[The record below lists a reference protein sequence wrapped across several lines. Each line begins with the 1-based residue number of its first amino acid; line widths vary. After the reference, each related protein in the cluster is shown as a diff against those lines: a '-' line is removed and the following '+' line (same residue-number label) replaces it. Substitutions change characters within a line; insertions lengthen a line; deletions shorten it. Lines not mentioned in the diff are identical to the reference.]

1 MLLDRS
7 FYLREDVV
15 TIARE
20 LIGKYI
26 VTTIDGELSA
36 GMVTETEAYAG
47 ITDRASHAFGD
58 RNTAR
63 TEVMYRQ
70 GGVAYIYLCYGI
82 HSLFNIVTNC
92 EGIPH
97 AVLIRA
103 FRPMEGIDVMERRM
117 GRKAGSRSFSTGPGN
132 VAKALGIHYSLSGTD
147 LCAFPTDHKE
157 NCIWMEDRGFVPVED
172 EILIGSRIG
181 VAYAGADALLPYRFS
196 LKPAQKKSSV

>member
-15 TIARE
+15 AIARE

-26 VTTIDGELSA
+26 VTLFDGELTS

-47 ITDRASHAFGD
+47 TTDRASHAFGG

-70 GGVAYIYLCYGI
+70 GGTAYVYLCYGI

-92 EGIPH
+92 GGIPH

-103 FRPMEGIDVMERRM
+103 IRPTEGLDVMERRM
-117 GRKAGSRSFSTGPGN
+117 GRKAGKRSFSTGPGN
-132 VAKALGIHYSLSGTD
+132 VAKALGIHYSVSGVD
-147 LCAFPTDHKE
+147 LCASPTGHKE
-157 NCIWMEDRGFVPVED
+157 NCIWMEDRGFVPAQD
-172 EILIGSRIG
+172 EILIGPRVG

-196 LKPAQKKSSV
+196 LK

>member
-15 TIARE
+15 AIARE

-26 VTTIDGELSA
+26 VTTFDGELTS

-70 GGVAYIYLCYGI
+70 GGTAYIYLCYGI

-92 EGIPH
+92 GGIPH

-103 FRPMEGIDVMERRM
+103 IRPIAGIGVMERRM

-132 VAKALGIHYSLSGTD
+132 VAKALGIHYSVSGAD
-147 LCAFPTDHKE
+147 LCACPTDPEE
-157 NCIWMEDRGFVPVED
+157 NCIWMEDRGFVPAEY
-172 EILIGSRIG
+172 EILSGPRIG
-181 VAYAGADALLPYRFS
+181 VAYAREDALLPYRFS
-196 LKPAQKKSSV
+196 LKQAQKKSSV